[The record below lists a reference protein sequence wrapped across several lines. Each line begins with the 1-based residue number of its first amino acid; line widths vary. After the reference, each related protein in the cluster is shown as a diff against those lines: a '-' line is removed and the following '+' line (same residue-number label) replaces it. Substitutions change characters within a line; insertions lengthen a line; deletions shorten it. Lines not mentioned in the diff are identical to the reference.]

1 MAVNAIRT
9 ILLQSTELF
18 QRDFKV
24 RQNVLD
30 QTEQIEVNIPLT
42 SYAFAVKKNM
52 LEHQSIKLHM
62 SV

>member
-1 MAVNAIRT
+1 MAVNAIKT

-42 SYAFAVKKNM
+42 SYTFAVKKNM
-52 LEHQSIKLHM
+52 LDTR
-62 SV
+62 V